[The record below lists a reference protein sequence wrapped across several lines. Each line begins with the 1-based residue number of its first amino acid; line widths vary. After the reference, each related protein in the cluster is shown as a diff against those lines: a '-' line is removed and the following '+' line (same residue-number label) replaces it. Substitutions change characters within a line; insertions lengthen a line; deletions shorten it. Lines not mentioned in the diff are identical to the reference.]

1 MRASVARAMDP
12 QVIADK
18 MLAAGLSVRVSEK
31 GVYETSR
38 EVRFGARTDD
48 AVYIGGSTFVV
59 ADLLSGIAQN
69 GKL

>member
-1 MRASVARAMDP
+1 MDP

-18 MLAAGLSVRVSEK
+18 MLAAGLSVRVSDA

-38 EVRFGARTDD
+38 AVRCGAGEED

-59 ADLLSGIAQN
+59 ADLLAGIEEN
-69 GKL
+69 SYFCRPFFY